1 MSQVMIV
8 DDEKDIRRLVEITL
22 DKEGIE
28 VLKAENGEKALEILD
43 DESPDLILLDINMPG
58 LDGWETLREMEKKGF
73 TRDSP
78 VIMFTIEDLTFVK
91 MLREDV
97 EGLVGYIEKPFEREE
112 LTNLVEEYVN
122 KTKEIKDVRQKIEES
137 PNGDESLGEAYEA
150 WSRSILIHKRFLEKL
165 ETMEKESDNE
175 EKLTR
180 IENMKTGEENT
191 IEHLKQKKEEIIR
204 SVGLET

>member
-122 KTKEIKDVRQKIEES
+122 KTKEIKDVREKIEKS